1 MGRAKPLN
9 GTVGATKKKL
19 KEAKKKTLAANDTAK
34 IQEFLNEAIA
44 VCESGEYTV
53 LTAESEE

>member
-1 MGRAKPLN
+1 MIQLVQLSRSQR
-9 GTVGATKKKL
+9 KL
-19 KEAKKKTLAANDTAK
+19 KKALAENDTAK
-34 IQEFLNEAIA
+34 IQASLNKAIA

>member
-1 MGRAKPLN
+1 MN
-9 GTVGATKKKL
+9 GTVGATKKKVQEV
-19 KEAKKKTLAANDTAK
+19 KAALAANDTAK
-34 IQEFLNEAIA
+34 VQAFLNEAIA

>member
-9 GTVGATKKKL
+9 GTVGVTKPKA
-19 KEAKKKTLAANDTAK
+19 KEVKAALEADDKTKVMA
-34 IQEFLNEAIA
+34 FLDEIITL
-44 VCESGEYTV
+44 CEKGEYTV

>member
-19 KEAKKKTLAANDTAK
+19 QQVQAALAANDTAK
-34 IQEFLNEAIA
+34 IQAFLDEAIA
-44 VCESGEYTV
+44 VCEAGEYTV

>member
-9 GTVGATKKKL
+9 GTVGVTKPKAQEVKAAL
-19 KEAKKKTLAANDTAK
+19 EAGDTAK
-34 IQEFLNEAIA
+34 VAAFLNEAIA

>member
-9 GTVGATKKKL
+9 GTVGVTKPKAQEVKAAL
-19 KEAKKKTLAANDTAK
+19 EAGDITKVAA
-34 IQEFLNEAIA
+34 FLNEAIA

-53 LTAESEE
+53 LTAESED

>member
-9 GTVGATKKKL
+9 GTVGITKPKAREV
-19 KEAKKKTLAANDTAK
+19 KEALDAGDTTKVAA
-34 IQEFLNEAIA
+34 FLNEAIA
-44 VCESGEYTV
+44 VCESNEYTV